1 MRRQVGQ
8 QHLLRQQQQWYE
20 EGMALVNAAVQLQN
34 AGDIEGADRH
44 FTQVTDVFERALAI
58 PYKSQDDADA
68 AARLNGKMARYV
80 NMIKAQRAK
89 IPSMAS
95 QRKLAFRNNILD
107 MDELPLLYHPVARK
121 FVSNGDLFEQVKH
134 TLGFQEHNAA
144 NQREHLLLLLTNFIE
159 RMDKRPNSLE
169 PMDSATETALVTGAI
184 KSFHSKLFDNYK
196 KWAKYLGT
204 KAQFS
209 NEPLLDIIL
218 FFLIW
223 GEAGN
228 FRQTPELLCF
238 LYHSLAPALRSNQTK
253 EVGDFLVHVIRPM
266 YCAVRKDNDKKTVK
280 GARAPHTEIRN
291 YDDFNEFFWT
301 KKCLKSNAYNI
312 GETFAK
318 CNKKGDP
325 TIVKKTFK
333 EHRSWF
339 RALLSFR
346 RIFLFSLALMFA
358 TIGFAVNMILLC
370 PDSPIMYGNSVNPN
384 IEILSHKFVTNSKG
398 SQDSITTDSLTTF
411 ANKECNGAKLVT
423 CLGVTNYNPGVTFS
437 AVPRDFREL
446 LQDIPFTD
454 CIGLTAGRCTC
465 YTELLDKCFGESG
478 AIEYYDSSSAT
489 SMLSGLF
496 DNSKCITDYQ
506 KAAYNVLNK
515 QGNGTLNCKMCTLEL
530 TKLPSVLPKL
540 FGQLVNLKDRKDGG
554 PWIMFA
560 CVGLVVLFFICEL
573 SGRLFSSV
581 GMGFIGRSLPVPFGA
596 YCRYFCFWLLLYIIK
611 LIFEYQVMVKSLV
624 ETTIFIWSSK
634 SSDYLVVS
642 QFMLQLTYHNI
653 IYIAFLWIPAIM
665 VILYD
670 AQILYLLLS
679 VVFGSIHGFNLRI
692 GELRSFRIL
701 RMTFKSIPKVFNK
714 KLVPNLIEHRDKKKK
729 KKNTK
734 DDRPPERRFQRI
746 SYSEGSQPLTVL
758 GQGFSS
764 LLEHDVYH
772 AMAGSPQ
779 ESQSQSSTASID
791 SITGVSGAEFE
802 RTIPFAMAWNR
813 CLNSMRDADVL
824 SNRELNVLSYLIDSC
839 DVGTANRRLYL
850 PAFLTAGK
858 LDESLD
864 IIAECYAV
872 YEKLRSDKKKGSI
885 LKKIETAMKKRILK
899 DDLRV
904 QSICGSYKFATQ
916 VIRLLLGREHR
927 EMDDCFAFMEECVAN
942 NSTMKGLHLSGL
954 YRCRAAAAELM
965 KSILEV
971 PLTTSDTSIK
981 FQRGLY
987 HVIDNVENVL
997 NSLKDVLSKQDRLVK
1012 ILTETPLKPNSF
1024 FFPGDKQ
1031 TYAHRQL
1038 LQLVQD
1044 PVAMDI
1050 VSRAYQLLTVDNF
1063 DAEPRSQEGQ
1073 RRLRFFANSLFMEMP
1088 EAQPV
1093 RQMRSLSIS
1102 TPFLNEIVM
1111 YSVKD
1116 LTAQNDDCIKLLY
1129 YLQTIYPHEW
1139 ENFLERVGAKDMNEA
1154 LKKSPE
1160 EVQLWAS
1167 YRGQTL
1173 ARTVRGMMY
1182 NAEAIRFLHWLEIGL
1197 NEPMHLNG
1205 CRCNRCIRLDDMV
1218 ALKFSYVCSCQQ
1230 YGRQKDEQRQQAAD
1244 IDFLLMKHPGLRVAY
1259 VDGPKKVADGEP
1271 KYFSVLIRA
1280 IADKIVEVYRVE
1292 LPGDPILGEGKPEN
1306 QNHAIIFT
1314 RGEMLQCIDMNQDG
1328 YLEECL
1334 KMPNLIATVDR
1345 PEHKKNPLTIIGF
1358 REYVFTGGVSNLAS
1372 FMQIQELSFVSQG
1385 QRMLALFH
1393 VRQHYGHPDIFDKLF
1408 AMTTG
1413 GTAKASKGINLSEDI
1428 FAGFNCTLRGG
1439 RVSHEEFIQVGKG
1452 RDVGMQQLA
1461 QFEAKLSS
1469 GAGESVISR
1478 DVMRMG
1484 RRLDFWRLNS
1494 WFYGNLGW
1502 YFTQT
1507 MTVFGIYFFI
1517 YGKIYFALSG
1527 LDSFYLQTGRMGISD
1542 SLNASWALQ
1551 FGFLLVVP
1559 VLAVVGVERGF
1570 RHGVS
1575 YLIWNVFTLGPLFFT
1590 FQMGNRMHFFDRTL
1604 IHGGA
1609 QYRATGRG
1617 FTIKHEK
1624 FAELFRFYA
1633 FSHFYRGVEMMFLLI
1648 LFAIYGTFSWCNCS
1662 WTLDRDFYNN
1672 VQPSTSDWNARCY
1685 SNHYQDCVLPT
1696 NQSYAIMSFSLW
1708 IVAATWLWAP
1718 FFFNPSGIEWDKL
1731 IEDYNDWQN
1740 WLETKNDSSDS
1751 WFGWWMSELEYL
1763 EHSTGFA
1770 RFVQFIRKSRFLL
1783 VAIGI
1788 YLQLMYRLFYKD
1800 LKKQVVQKFDSKKWW
1815 EYYEPHMI
1823 LAGLFIILI
1832 LLTWIGYCASRYTKK
1847 SQMKQKKL
1855 RKLKFNMS
1863 AACFVILLGSLLYI
1877 SFKNL
1882 VEILMILLIAVYW
1895 FVQVMIVRLKF
1906 GHVAVN
1912 SIARGYDRVV
1922 GWIVFGPMLFIAM
1935 FMPFLSSFQQRVMF
1949 NSAFTSGLEVSKLF
1963 GHDVA
1968 KVTTTTVTKKVK
1980 SKKNRDE

>member
-1 MRRQVGQ
+1 ME
-8 QHLLRQQQQWYE
+8 H
-20 EGMALVNAAVQLQN
+20 VNSAVALQN
-34 AGDIEGADRH
+34 AGDLEGADLQ
-44 FTQVTDVFERALAI
+44 FTRVIDVFERALGL
-58 PYKSQDDADA
+58 PYKTAEDMEA
-68 AARLNGKMARYV
+68 AGRLNNKMTRYV

-89 IPSMAS
+89 APATAS
-95 QRKLAFRNNILD
+95 SRKLAIKYNILD
-107 MDELPLLYHPVARK
+107 MDDLPPLYHPIARA
-121 FVSNGDLFEQVKH
+121 FASNDPFEAMQRAY
-134 TLGFQEHNAA
+134 GFQDSNVA
-144 NQREHLLLLLTNFIE
+144 NQREHLLLLLTNIVE
-159 RMDKRPNSLE
+159 RTDKRPSTLE
-169 PMDSATETALVTGAI
+169 PRDPGLESSLVAGAI
-184 KSFHSKLFDNYK
+184 KSFHAKLFDNYK

-204 KAQFS
+204 KPAFS
-209 NEPLLDIIL
+209 EPLRDIVL

-238 LYHSLAPALRSNQTK
+238 LYHSLAKDGGRGGAK
-253 EVGDFLVHVIRPM
+253 EVGDFLANVIRPM
-266 YCAVRKDNDKKTVK
+266 YEPLRKETDKKTSK

-301 KKCLKSNAYNI
+301 KKCLKCTAYTI
-312 GETFAK
+312 GEAFAK
-318 CNKKGDP
+318 ANKKGQP
-325 TIVKKTFK
+325 TLVKKTFM
-333 EHRSWF
+333 ERRSWL

-346 RIFLFSLALMFA
+346 RIFLFNLALMLA
-358 TIGFAVNMILLC
+358 TIGFAINMILTC
-370 PDSPIMYGNSVNPN
+370 PDSSIMYGNGVPPSMTIFGKKYAVTPAAPLTADDMATATATLVKFNN
-384 IEILSHKFVTNSKG
+384 GSCNAGKLLS
-398 SQDSITTDSLTTF
+398 
-411 ANKECNGAKLVT
+411 
-423 CLGVTNYNPGVTFS
+423 CLGIKNYVPGQSLS
-437 AVPRDFREL
+437 ATPVDFRQL
-446 LQDIPFTD
+446 LAEVSFEKCVAKT
-454 CIGLTAGRCTC
+454 TGRCTC
-465 YTELLDKCFGESG
+465 YREVITTCFKETGD
-478 AIEYYDSSSAT
+478 IEYFDTDAAGKP
-489 SMLSGLF
+489 SG
-496 DNSKCITDYQ
+496 
-506 KAAYNVLNK
+506 NVLRK
-515 QGNGTLNCKMCTLEL
+515 GTYNNTECIPDYYNASMTAIDKGGTGRLNCDMCTLEIL
-530 TKLPSVLPKL
+530 KVPTVLPKL
-540 FGQLVNLKDRKDGG
+540 IKELLRFERKDHGPLIMCGG
-554 PWIMFA
+554 A
-560 CVGLVVLFFICEL
+560 ALVVLVLACEVFGRVF
-573 SGRLFSSV
+573 SGV
-581 GMGFIGRSLPVPFGA
+581 GVGFVGRTMPVPFGA
-596 YCRYFCFWLLLYIIK
+596 YCRYSCFWLLLYLGK
-611 LIFEYQVMVKSLV
+611 VVFEYQVMVKTLV
-624 ETTIFIWSSK
+624 ETTLFIWNSQK
-634 SSDYLVVS
+634 AQYLPVS
-642 QFMLQLTYHNI
+642 HFMLQLTANNI
-653 IYIAFLWIPAIM
+653 VYILFLWVPAVM

-679 VVFGSIHGFNLRI
+679 VVYGSVHGFNLRI

-701 RMTFKSIPKVFNK
+701 RMTFQSIPKVFNK
-714 KLVPNLIEHRDKKKK
+714 KVVSNLIEHKEKKAKKKAR
-729 KKNTK
+729 K
-734 DDRPPERRFQRI
+734 DDRPPERRFERV
-746 SYSEGSQPLTVL
+746 SYSEGAQPLTIHA
-758 GQGFSS
+758 QGFSS
-764 LLEHDVYH
+764 LLEHDGYH
-772 AMAGSPQ
+772 AMSSPQ
-779 ESQSQSSTASID
+779 APLTQSQSGRSID

-813 CLNSMRDADVL
+813 CLSSMRDADVL
-824 SNRELNVLSYLIDSC
+824 SHRELNVLSYLIDSC
-839 DVGTANRRLYL
+839 DVGSANRRLYL

-864 IIAECYAV
+864 IITECYAV
-872 YEKLRSDKKKGSI
+872 YEKLKADKKKGAI
-885 LKKIETAMKKRILK
+885 LQKIETAMKKRLVK
-899 DDLRV
+899 DDLRL
-904 QSICGSYKFATQ
+904 QAICGSYKFASQ
-916 VIRLLLGREHR
+916 VTRLLLGREHM
-927 EMDDCFAFMEECVAN
+927 ELDDCFSFMEECVSSN
-942 NSTMKGLHLSGL
+942 TIMKGLHLSAL
-954 YRCRAAAAELM
+954 YQCRATAADLM

-971 PLTTSDTSIK
+971 PVTANDASIK
-981 FQRGLY
+981 FQRALY
-987 HVIDNVENVL
+987 HVIDNVEAVL
-997 NSLKDVLSKQDRLVK
+997 ASLKQLLQKQERLVK
-1012 ILTETPLKPNSF
+1012 ILAETPLKPNSF

-1063 DAEPRSQEGQ
+1063 DAEPRSDEGQ

-1088 EAQPV
+1088 EAKPL
-1093 RQMRSLSIS
+1093 RQMRSFSIS
-1102 TPFLNEIVM
+1102 TPFLNEIVL

-1129 YLQTIYPHEW
+1129 YLQTIYPFEW
-1139 ENFLERVGAKDMNEA
+1139 ENFLERVSCKDMNEA
-1154 LKKSPE
+1154 LKKAPE

-1182 NAEAIRFLHWLEIGL
+1182 NAEAIRFLHWLEIGQ
-1197 NEPMHLNG
+1197 NEPMHLAG
-1205 CRCNRCIRLDDMV
+1205 CRCNRCIKLDEMV

-1230 YGRQKDEQRQQAAD
+1230 YGKQKDEQRQQAAD
-1244 IDFLLMKHPGLRVAY
+1244 IEFLLLKHPGLRVAY
-1259 VDGPKKVADGEP
+1259 VDGPKKMKDGPP
-1271 KYFSVLIRA
+1271 KFFSVLIRGVG
-1280 IADKIVEVYRVE
+1280 DKIVEIYRVE
-1292 LPGDPILGEGKPEN
+1292 LPGNPIVGEGKPEN

-1334 KMPNLIATVDR
+1334 KMPNLLATVDR
-1345 PEHKKNPLTIIGF
+1345 PEHKKHPLTIIGF

-1393 VRQHYGHPDIFDKLF
+1393 VRQHYGHPDIFDKTF
-1408 AMTTG
+1408 VMTTG

-1428 FAGFNCTLRGG
+1428 FAGFNTTLRGG
-1439 RVSHEEFIQVGKG
+1439 RVTHEEFIQVGKG

-1469 GAGESVISR
+1469 GAGESVLSR

-1527 LDSFYLQTGRMGISD
+1527 LDSFYLQSGRMGISD

-1570 RHGVS
+1570 RHGIS
-1575 YLIWNVFTLGPLFFT
+1575 YLLWNVFTLGPLFFT

-1609 QYRATGRG
+1609 KYRATGRG

-1633 FSHFYRGVEMMFLLI
+1633 FSHFYRGVELVFLLL
-1648 LFAIYGTFSWCNCS
+1648 LFYAYGTFSWCNCD
-1662 WTLDRDFYNN
+1662 WTLDKEFYNS
-1672 VQPSTSDWNARCY
+1672 VKPLAADWEVRCY
-1685 SNHYQDCVLPT
+1685 ANHYQDCVLPT

-1718 FFFNPSGIEWDKL
+1718 FFFNPSGLEWDKL

-1751 WFGWWMSELEYL
+1751 WFGWWMAELEYL
-1763 EHSTGFA
+1763 EHSSGFA
-1770 RFVQFIRKSRFLL
+1770 RFVQFVRKSRFFF
-1783 VAIGI
+1783 VAIGL
-1788 YLQLMYRLFYKD
+1788 YLQLMYRLFYKE
-1800 LKKQVVQKFDSKKWW
+1800 LKKTVPQKLAANYSNWASYFQ
-1815 EYYEPHMI
+1815 PHMI
-1823 LAGLFIILI
+1823 LAAFIVV
-1832 LLTWIGYCASRYTKK
+1832 LLLLALVGYCASRYAKK

-1855 RKLKFNMS
+1855 RKMKFHIS
-1863 AACFVILLGSLLYI
+1863 AFCLLVLLGSLLYL
-1877 SFKNL
+1877 SFKDL
-1882 VEILMILLIAVYW
+1882 IEMLLILLIAVYW

-1912 SIARGYDRVV
+1912 SIARGYDRAV
-1922 GWIVFGPMLFIAM
+1922 GWIVFGPILFIAM

-1968 KVTTTTVTKKVK
+1968 KVSTVVKKVK
-1980 SKKNRDE
+1980 SKKARDD